1 MPPDRHGKIPLE
13 ALRDLLGVVRAL
25 FSAWT
30 ASRMGPIELE
40 ELRGIGQAL
49 AAAYKMAKG
58 TEPNT
63 IGHRAAWSRAEAAT
77 ARLGHLVGAL
87 EPLRPTVTAAAKR
100 VVGAPAVLTA
110 QSEREAKKKHARMR
124 G

>member
-25 FSAWT
+25 FAAWT
-30 ASRMGPIELE
+30 ASGEGPIELE
-40 ELRGIGQAL
+40 ELRGIGLDL
-49 AAAYKMAKG
+49 AAAYEMARK

-77 ARLGHLVGAL
+77 ARLGHLVGTP
-87 EPLRPTVTAAAKR
+87 EPLSPTVAAATKR
-100 VVGAPAVLTA
+100 VVGAPAVISA
-110 QSEREAKKKHARMR
+110 QSEREAKRLARR
-124 G
+124 ERS